1 MELVAKRFADLTG
14 REVYE
19 IAKARTDVFLLE
31 QHIVCQD
38 LDDVDYDALHC
49 FFTEDGRVTAYLR
62 AYYEGADGAV
72 KIGRVLTREHGKGL
86 GRELMEKSVEAI
98 RRELPCRKL
107 VVNAQKQALGFYEK
121 LGFTVTSGEFLEEG
135 VVHLAME
142 KAL

>member
-1 MELVAKRFADLTG
+1 MELIAKRFADLTG

-19 IAKARTDVFLLE
+19 IAKARNDVFLLE
-31 QHIVCQD
+31 QRIICQD

-72 KIGRVLTREHGKGL
+72 KIGRVLTREHGNGL

-98 RRELPCRKL
+98 RRELPCQKL

-121 LGFTVTSGEFLEEG
+121 LGFSVTSGEFLEEG